1 MKALLATLLIAAA
14 PALALAQSPAPAK
27 PADKPAAKAAT
38 KPAPKGKLA
47 PSAQKAVEEVTPID
61 DDPSIKLSEADVE
74 VAKQVYVGDIPCELG
89 ATVKITPMKRE
100 GMFMVTTK
108 GHRFRMHPVESRT
121 GAIRLED
128 PQRGAMWLQLGN
140 KSMLMSQKLGQRLAD
155 ECQSP
160 EQVTY
165 AELLKKNPLPS
176 ILESV
181 PGPQSTSTQKTGPN

>member
-1 MKALLATLLIAAA
+1 MKSLIAALLITVT
-14 PALALAQSPAPAK
+14 PALVLAQTAAPAK
-27 PADKPAAKAAT
+27 PAAKPAAKS
-38 KPAPKGKLA
+38 KLA
-47 PSAQKAVEEVTPID
+47 PSAQKAVEEATPID

-74 VAKQVYVGDIPCELG
+74 VAKKVYVGDIPCELG
-89 ATVKITPMKRE
+89 ATVKVTPMKRE
-100 GMFMVTTK
+100 GMFMVTTR

-160 EQVTY
+160 EQLTY
-165 AELLKKNPLPS
+165 AEMLKKNPLPS
-176 ILESV
+176 ILEST
-181 PGPQSTSTQKTGPN
+181 PGPQSTTTQKTGPN